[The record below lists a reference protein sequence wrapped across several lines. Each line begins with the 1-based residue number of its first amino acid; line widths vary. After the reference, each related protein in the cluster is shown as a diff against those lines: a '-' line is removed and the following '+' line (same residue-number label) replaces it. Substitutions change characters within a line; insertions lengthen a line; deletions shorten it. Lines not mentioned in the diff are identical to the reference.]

1 MNDALLNVLR
11 SVDTPT
17 VCNAIEAAQG
27 KRGFNNF
34 TKATMVASA
43 PEEKSVVGYALT
55 AKIAA
60 TSAPE
65 ESTES
70 LKERRMAY
78 YKYMA
83 EGQRPSVAVIE
94 DCDFPNCVG
103 AFWGEINTT
112 VHNIIRNYVREENIY
127 RGKNIIIVET
137 VKEYVK
143 KVIELDKRTLEK
155 GNELKIIAVEKEFE
169 DEIKEGRKKYK
180 IRGKIDRID
189 ELNGDVRVIDYK
201 SGKKISKRNLTI
213 KNSEELT
220 KEKGIYNL
228 QLLIYIL
235 GIRGEFN
242 EKIIKSGIINLK
254 NIRDG
259 VLEGVFN
266 GNTALSNNEMENYK
280 KEIIMI
286 ITNILDKN
294 KLFKN

>member
-112 VHNIIRNYVREENIY
+112 VHKGFGVSGVVTNGVVRDLGDLPTGFPVIAGSIGPSHAFVHVREF
-127 RGKNIIIVET
+127 GKPVSVFGLEVEEGDL
-137 VKEYVK
+137 VHADRHGAL
-143 KVIELDKRTLEK
+143 VIPSLVIPSLQHAIEKLIATERLVLDPASKPDFDFEAFAKAWAAFEAART
-155 GNELKIIAVEKEFE
+155 
-169 DEIKEGRKKYK
+169 
-180 IRGKIDRID
+180 
-189 ELNGDVRVIDYK
+189 
-201 SGKKISKRNLTI
+201 
-213 KNSEELT
+213 
-220 KEKGIYNL
+220 
-228 QLLIYIL
+228 
-235 GIRGEFN
+235 
-242 EKIIKSGIINLK
+242 
-254 NIRDG
+254 
-259 VLEGVFN
+259 
-266 GNTALSNNEMENYK
+266 
-280 KEIIMI
+280 
-286 ITNILDKN
+286 
-294 KLFKN
+294 

>member
-43 PEEKSVVGYALT
+43 PEEKSVIGYALT

-65 ESTES
+65 EPAERV
-70 LKERRMAY
+70 KKRRMAY

-112 VHNIIRNYVREENIY
+112 VHKGFGVSGVVTNGVVRDLGDLPTGFPVIAGSIGPSHAFVHVREF
-127 RGKNIIIVET
+127 GKPVS
-137 VKEYVK
+137 VFG
-143 KVIELDKRTLEK
+143 L
-155 GNELKIIAVEKEFE
+155 AVEEGDLVHADRHGALVIPSLVIPSLQHAIEKLIATERLVLDPASKPDFDFE
-169 DEIKEGRKKYK
+169 AFAKAWAAFEAAR
-180 IRGKIDRID
+180 
-189 ELNGDVRVIDYK
+189 
-201 SGKKISKRNLTI
+201 T
-213 KNSEELT
+213 
-220 KEKGIYNL
+220 
-228 QLLIYIL
+228 
-235 GIRGEFN
+235 
-242 EKIIKSGIINLK
+242 
-254 NIRDG
+254 
-259 VLEGVFN
+259 
-266 GNTALSNNEMENYK
+266 
-280 KEIIMI
+280 
-286 ITNILDKN
+286 
-294 KLFKN
+294 